1 MARAV
6 WARFRYKEPGSA
18 RLSGVIARAAAAGQ
32 STEELL
38 ELAARVL
45 LEAGQAVRA
54 GVWVAQTGEAGELS
68 GPVVDVSFTPA
79 PEDWRTPNLPAP
91 VLGMLLHSKE
101 PVIADRNDLAWAAE
115 LAVLSGLHSVVWLP
129 LRFSD
134 RIWGLAWAGYAASP
148 APQEAGVL
156 QGVADELAL
165 ALTERALR
173 EELEQLRTAAFTQAE
188 IQRAILARAK
198 PGEIG
203 MQIAQAVVRHSP
215 ACWAAVCELSCNSL
229 QPLAYFGPPE
239 LAAIVQYRALQD
251 ACMDAWSGFR
261 TVSGIVSEAAQPG
274 QKAGDIQY
282 FVALPLGWPH
292 LPLGVLAAGFRTQI
306 HSAEAETHLTPFVLL
321 ATELLAPRVSAVGP
335 ESATSRAAAAAAV
348 EQRLPD
354 ELVRP
359 AEAELLSLL
368 ESIHAGVLIADLSGR
383 IRYAND
389 HFAQLMGVD
398 PRQDK
403 ELHNL
408 DALAAAVQDR
418 FRDPQEFAE
427 RWRQLR
433 QKGDEAAVDE
443 LEMIRPVRKVLERFV
458 RPVLDSSGRSM
469 GWLEVYRDLTQQRV
483 IQAKLVQTEKM
494 AALGQLVSGIAHELN
509 NPLTSIMG
517 YAQLLLS
524 RRLREDRFGDAEKIY
539 QEAERA
545 RRLVKNLLLFA
556 RETKPERRL
565 VDLNEI
571 VERTLALRSYEL
583 KVENIS
589 VELNLDPD
597 LPRTAADAHQLQQVV
612 LNLIVNAEQALQHAR
627 GSGHIWIQTRR
638 APGNRVA
645 LVVADD
651 GPGIPPGLA
660 SRIFDPFFTTKPL
673 GVGTGLGLSIAYGI
687 VQEHGGDISVESQ
700 PGQGATFVVEL
711 PVGAPAAQPAPA
723 QAPARPPHRA
733 RPGRRILVVEDEPT
747 VAQLVV
753 DVLSEQGHQ
762 VEAVLDSQEGLYRL
776 SQQDYDL
783 VICDLRMPR
792 LDGRGFYEALVR
804 AGSPAHKR
812 LFFITGDTLAPRT
825 LEFLEKHQIPYL
837 AKPFLVEELTLAVNR
852 LLANHH
858 GNHNSGKEACAA
870 ASPARKK

>member
-1 MARAV
+1 MGRAV
-6 WARFRYKEPGSA
+6 WARFRHKESGSV
-18 RLSGVIARAAAAGQ
+18 RPSGFISRAAAAGQ
-32 STEELL
+32 PTEELL
-38 ELAARVL
+38 ELGARVL
-45 LEAGQAVRA
+45 LEAGQADRA
-54 GVWVAQTGEAGELS
+54 GVWVVQNREPKELS
-68 GPVVDVSFTPA
+68 GPVVDVNFTPV
-79 PEDWRTPNLPAP
+79 PQEWRTPHLPAP

-101 PVIADRNDLAWAAE
+101 PVVADRDQLAWAAE
-115 LAVLSGLHSVVWLP
+115 LGVLSSLQRVIWLP
-129 LRFSD
+129 LRSAD

-148 APQEAGVL
+148 VRGEIGLL

-165 ALTERALR
+165 ALTARALR
-173 EELEQLRTAAFTQAE
+173 KELEQLRAAALTQAE
-188 IQRAILARAK
+188 IQRVIFAGAQPA
-198 PGEIG
+198 EVG
-203 MQIAQAVVRHSP
+203 MRIAQAVVRHSP
-215 ACWAAVCELSCNSL
+215 ACWAAVCRLAGDAL
-229 QPLAYFGPPE
+229 HTLAYYGPPE
-239 LAAIVQYRALQD
+239 LAALLHHRTLQD
-251 ACMDAWSGFR
+251 ASIQARASFCS
-261 TVSGIVSEAAQPG
+261 VSGTVPGAEQPG
-274 QKAGDIQY
+274 QKVGDAQY
-282 FVALPLGWPH
+282 FLALPLGWPH
-292 LPLGVLAAGFRTQI
+292 LPVGILLAGFGTQV
-306 HSAEAETHLTPFVLL
+306 HTAETEIQLTPFALL
-321 ATELLAPRVSAVGP
+321 ATELLAPGNFPAGP
-335 ESATSRAAAAAAV
+335 EPATISSAAAAD
-348 EQRLPD
+348 ERPPN

-368 ESIHAGVLIADLSGR
+368 ESVHAGVLIADLSGR
-383 IRYAND
+383 IRYTND
-389 HFAQLMGVD
+389 HFVQLIGAD
-398 PRQDK
+398 PRQNP
-403 ELHNL
+403 ELQSL
-408 DALAAAVQDR
+408 DALSAAVRDR
-418 FRDPQEFAE
+418 FRDPQKFAE

-433 QKGDEAAVDE
+433 QKGEEAAVDE
-443 LEMIRPVRKVLERFV
+443 LEMIRPVRRVIERFV
-458 RPVLDSSGRSM
+458 RPVLDSDGKRV
-469 GWLEVYRDLTQQRV
+469 GWLEVYRDLTQQRM
-483 IQAKLVQTEKM
+483 IQTKLVQTEKM

-524 RRLREDRFGDAEKIY
+524 RRLREDRFSDAEKIY

-589 VELNLDPD
+589 VELHLDPD

-627 GSGHIWIQTRR
+627 GSGRIWIQTRR

-711 PVGAPAAQPAPA
+711 PVVAPAAQPPPA

-858 GNHNSGKEACAA
+858 GNNDSDKEACAA
-870 ASPARKK
+870 ASPVRKK